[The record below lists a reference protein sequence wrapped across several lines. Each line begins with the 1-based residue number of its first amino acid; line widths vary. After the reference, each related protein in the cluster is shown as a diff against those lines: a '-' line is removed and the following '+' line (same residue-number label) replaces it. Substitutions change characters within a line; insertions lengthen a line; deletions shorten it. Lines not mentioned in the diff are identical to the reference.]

1 VRSQSVASGI
11 VGRQAGP
18 WEVSDYQC
26 RRVADAPEKRI
37 PRFEDCLGGHSMR
50 LDLYNR
56 LIGIQASRRD
66 FLRGAAGAASVAAL
80 GSTGVLGSTAGAF
93 AADDIRTAILKIPG
107 VGKGQP
113 TDADFQKVGEMT
125 LGPTKQNVQQG
136 EFKGVELSFMGL
148 NNQNLHNILF
158 RGFLKPWEEYTG
170 AKINWIDLAQADY
183 NPRLQQ
189 SIATGTV
196 DFDVLEMGAPFE
208 GDVCGKGLASVMPDW
223 VKKQIDFDDLVNYL
237 KPPVGTW
244 DGKQYR
250 VTVDGDAHNFNYRTD
265 VFSDADLAKAWAADG
280 GEKAG
285 LAEWGVPKTWQQVQ
299 AVTKFLKGQKFQG
312 NDVYGYLDAPKPW
325 GGFGFYF
332 LGSRATAYAKHPDDK
347 AWLFD
352 ADTMKPRV
360 NNPAWVRAIQD
371 VIDAL
376 PSEPPDQINADPNQ
390 TAFSEFLG
398 GTGSMVAWWGD
409 VGSNVKT
416 NDSSVVGDV
425 TGFSILPGSDDVY
438 NSKTGQWDKLASGPN
453 YSPNCAYLGWGV
465 YVMARVD
472 SDSKKQKAAWS
483 AAAHLGGKDLSLW
496 TAMYPSGFQPYR
508 NSHFNIPEWVAAG
521 YDEAFIT
528 SYLKSESDSYNHPN
542 AAIEPRIPGIFQ
554 YYSAAEDILAN
565 IFAGKLK
572 AQEGADQIAAAWEKL
587 TDQIGRDNQI
597 KLYKAALGI

>member
-1 VRSQSVASGI
+1 M
-11 VGRQAGP
+11 
-18 WEVSDYQC
+18 
-26 RRVADAPEKRI
+26 RV
-37 PRFEDCLGGHSMR
+37 
-50 LDLYNR
+50 DLYEKLMR
-56 LIGIQASRRD
+56 AGASRRD
-66 FLRGAAGAASVAAL
+66 LLKGAASMAAIAAASGAGL
-80 GSTGVLGSTAGAF
+80 GALTRPAV
-93 AADDIRTAILKIPG
+93 ADDDLRKKILQIPG

-113 TDADFQKVGEMT
+113 TDADFQKVGE
-125 LGPTKQNVQQG
+125 LCLEATKANVKEG
-136 EFKGVELSFMGL
+136 EFAGVELTFMGL
-148 NNQNLHNILF
+148 NNQNLHNVLF
-158 RGFLKPWEEYTG
+158 RGFLKPWEAYTG
-170 AKINWIDLAQADY
+170 AKISWIDLAQADY
-183 NPRLQQ
+183 NARLQQ

-196 DFDVLEMGAPFE
+196 DFDIIEMGAPFE
-208 GDVCGKGLASVMPDW
+208 GDVCGKGLTSEMPDW

-250 VTVDGDAHNFNYRTD
+250 VTIDGDTHNFNYRTD
-265 VFSDADLAKAWAADG
+265 VFADADLAKQWKDSGATG
-280 GEKAG
+280 
-285 LAEWGVPKTWQQVQ
+285 EWGVPKTWQEVQ
-299 AVTKFLKGQKFQG
+299 AVTKFLKGKKFKGQ
-312 NDVYGYLDAPKPW
+312 DVYGYLDAPKPW

-352 ADTMKPRV
+352 ADTMKPRI

-376 PSEPPDQINADPNQ
+376 PSEPADQINADPNT
-390 TAFSEFLG
+390 TAFQQFLA
-398 GTGSMVAWWGD
+398 GTGSMIPWWGD

-416 NDSSVVGDV
+416 NDSSVIGDV

-438 NSKTGQWDKLASGPN
+438 NSKTGKWEKLASGPN
-453 YSPNCAYLGWGV
+453 YAPNCAYLGWGV

-472 SDSKKQKAAWS
+472 KDEKKKKAAWS
-483 AAAHLGGKDLSLW
+483 AAAHLGGKDLSIW

-528 SYLKSESDSYNHPN
+528 SYLKSEGDSYNHPN

-565 IFAGKLK
+565 TFAGKMK
-572 AQEGADQIAAAWEKL
+572 AQEGADAIAAAWEKL
-587 TDQIGRDNQI
+587 TDQIGREKQV
-597 KLYKAALGI
+597 KLYKASLGM